1 MNNIPLT
8 EPSNQQ
14 RKCIHGLSLD
24 TTCFLC
30 FHSGVYFHKD
40 AEAFQ
45 EFYKKSSNVSFD
57 FAFEIAKRVQFWH
70 ENTKDNVLEG
80 YFEGLQK
87 VEKLVW
93 SISTIKKAYY
103 LTRDF
108 SDLKEVENRK
118 CSFSIYRE
126 IANSRIS
133 NSQKK
138 DLRSR
143 VEAEQPTLYQTRE
156 LIKEVKGQEPTLP
169 EVLPEFKEKIV
180 FQDQEDFISKV
191 RAFISKQ
198 TDLKE
203 GRPITIKIH
212 KQKERI
218 KK

>member
-8 EPSNQQ
+8 DSSNHQ
-14 RKCIHGLSLD
+14 RECLHGISLD

-30 FHSGVYFHKD
+30 LHSGVYFHKD
-40 AEAFQ
+40 AEAYQ

-70 ENTKDNVLEG
+70 ENTKDNILEN
-80 YFEGLQK
+80 YFIGLRK
-87 VEKLVW
+87 VENLVW

-103 LTRDF
+103 LTREF
-108 SDLKEVENRK
+108 SDLKQVENRK

-133 NSQKK
+133 DSQKK

-156 LIKEVKGQEPTLP
+156 LIKEVKGQEPTIPGFSP
-169 EVLPEFKEKIV
+169 ELKEKII

-191 RAFISKQ
+191 RVFISKQ

-218 KK
+218 RK